1 MLPISLKNHRLVVQL
16 PVAVTANLA
25 QQGDGLLPK
34 VHIRMTVFGT
44 GAQNLVNVMKR
55 DTDLF
60 KTTTHVF
67 FCRGIILSLR

>member
-44 GAQNLVNVMKR
+44 GVQNLVNVMKSE
-55 DTDLF
+55 TDLS
-60 KTTTHVF
+60 KQQHTF
-67 FCRGIILSLR
+67 FFVGASF